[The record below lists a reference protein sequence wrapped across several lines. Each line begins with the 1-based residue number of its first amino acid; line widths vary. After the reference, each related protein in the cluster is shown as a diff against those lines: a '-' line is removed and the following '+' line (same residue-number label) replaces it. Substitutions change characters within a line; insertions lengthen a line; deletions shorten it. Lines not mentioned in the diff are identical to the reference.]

1 MRYILD
7 IETTTDHKVI
17 RTCGWKSHMTE
28 EFFRSPEA
36 LLDALAELRK
46 GDSLITW
53 NGAGF
58 DFPVLLDAWGI
69 DIPRKASVQDFAL
82 YDGMIVSKLINPDRP
97 GGHSLANLAKEYW
110 DDKDYVEWK
119 PDTITWY
126 NTADLTEL
134 EKYCKKD
141 LYITNFIWKKLMEEM
156 KDSKG
161 KWGHPLRVEQ
171 EVRAHMNK
179 QVKKGIAFD
188 EIAARELVLELDSRM
203 ASIEADLEYDLPV
216 LAIPEKKLHH
226 PPKKQFK
233 KDGTPTQLIKK
244 YCDRYGYTVRSLG
257 DKYVAYNSAPPLSS
271 SPSLVCT
278 LPLTQPLLRVY
289 KLTLAN
295 QGPLKAWLED
305 KGWIPTQWN
314 YKKDAEG
321 KPVKTTPRLTDP
333 VTKEPCPN
341 LEKMGIKW
349 IPLVSEWL
357 MLRSRRNVIE
367 SSNGTGWLTKLRRD
381 GTIPSDADTVGT
393 PTGRMRHKVIAN
405 LPRVTTPYG
414 KQLRGLFKAREG
426 MTWVGWDAAS
436 LEACMEAHF
445 VHPYDPE
452 YAKALVSGSSDLGTD
467 VHTLNM
473 KKLGLPSRDM
483 AKTFK
488 YAVTYGAQPKKIAS
502 QLNVTVAK
510 ATDWYNKFWEANTG
524 LAEFKQ
530 ALEREWESL
539 DKKYLIGLDGR
550 MITTRNKHAL
560 VNSKFQSAGAVVMKH
575 SLLIAERT
583 IENFVKDIGSDV
595 KAYALIRYHDE
606 EQWECSPEIASGV
619 GELGCESITKA
630 GQFLK
635 LNVPLSASYKEGAN
649 WAETH

>member
-1 MRYILD
+1 MY
-7 IETTTDHKVI
+7 TAYK
-17 RTCGWKSHMTE
+17 
-28 EFFRSPEA
+28 
-36 LLDALAELRK
+36 DA
-46 GDSLITW
+46 
-53 NGAGF
+53 
-58 DFPVLLDAWGI
+58 
-69 DIPRKASVQDFAL
+69 
-82 YDGMIVSKLINPDRP
+82 M
-97 GGHSLANLAKEYW
+97 
-110 DDKDYVEWK
+110 
-119 PDTITWY
+119 
-126 NTADLTEL
+126 
-134 EKYCKKD
+134 
-141 LYITNFIWKKLMEEM
+141 
-156 KDSKG
+156 
-161 KWGHPLRVEQ
+161 
-171 EVRAHMNK
+171 
-179 QVKKGIAFD
+179 
-188 EIAARELVLELDSRM
+188 
-203 ASIEADLEYDLPV
+203 
-216 LAIPEKKLHH
+216 
-226 PPKKQFK
+226 
-233 KDGTPTQLIKK
+233 
-244 YCDRYGYTVRSLG
+244 
-257 DKYVAYNSAPPLSS
+257 
-271 SPSLVCT
+271 VCT
-278 LPLTQPLLRVY
+278 LPLSVPLELNF

-295 QGPLKAWLED
+295 QGALKEWLQAQ
-305 KGWIPTQWN
+305 GWKPTQWN
-314 YKKDAEG
+314 TKKIEG
-321 KPVKTTPRLTDP
+321 WSVRTTPRLTDS

-367 SSNGTGWLTKLRRD
+367 SSNGTGWITKIRRD

-575 SLLIAERT
+575 SLLIAEKT
-583 IENFVKDIGSDV
+583 IEIYAGSRLRE
-595 KAYALIRYHDE
+595 AYALIRYHDE
-606 EQWECSPEIASGV
+606 EQWECDPAIAKDV
-619 GELGCESITKA
+619 GRLGCESITKA
-630 GQFLK
+630 GIFLK
-635 LNVPLSASYKEGAN
+635 LNVPLAASYEIGQS